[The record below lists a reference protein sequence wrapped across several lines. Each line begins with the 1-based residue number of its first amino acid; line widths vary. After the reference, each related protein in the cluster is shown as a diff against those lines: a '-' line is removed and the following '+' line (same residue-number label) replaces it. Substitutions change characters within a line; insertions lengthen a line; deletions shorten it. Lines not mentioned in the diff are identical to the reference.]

1 MAFSMKLWKVD
12 SEKLVE
18 VDKSRPDREQRLED
32 WIVNDPMLL
41 DMEILLIG
49 RQVITP
55 YHNNKIDLLAMDG
68 EANLVIIELKRDRT
82 AREVVA
88 QTLDYASWVKSLSYQ
103 EIDAIAHDFLGK
115 DLKEAFAVRFG
126 FPIPE
131 TVNSS
136 HSMVILAS
144 ELDDT
149 SERIVIGMIVVNMVL
164 FPLDKVRKL
173 VVS

>member
-1 MAFSMKLWKVD
+1 
-12 SEKLVE
+12 
-18 VDKSRPDREQRLED
+18 
-32 WIVNDPMLL
+32 
-41 DMEILLIG
+41 
-49 RQVITP
+49 
-55 YHNNKIDLLAMDG
+55 MDG